1 MAVRVPPVALA
12 GLAALLQ
19 AGAPGRTPTP
29 GSGLAAGA
37 LLAGSALLGGASVLA
52 FGRRRTTV
60 DPLHAGRA
68 SRLVVEGPYRLSR
81 NPMYLAMAGALT
93 AHAAWRRSPAGLIP
107 VAAFVLVIDRVQIRT
122 EETAMQ
128 ALFGREYRDYRRRV
142 RRWC

>member
-81 NPMYLAMAGALT
+81 NPMYLAMAGVLT
-93 AHAAWRRSPAGLIP
+93 AHAAWRRSL
-107 VAAFVLVIDRVQIRT
+107 AA
-122 EETAMQ
+122 
-128 ALFGREYRDYRRRV
+128 
-142 RRWC
+142 